1 MGRME
6 ERLKKAIAKTA
17 QDAKKKVQEL
27 SINPK
32 SSKYVAPHR
41 HCVIC
46 YIPIAI
52 ESEPPICTDSS
63 CSEKHA
69 SKERSRKRLNIM
81 LYLFPAIAIML
92 FLLPLF
98 T

>member
-6 ERLKKAIAKTA
+6 ERLKQAIAKTA
-17 QDAKKKVQEL
+17 KDAKKKVQEL

-46 YIPIAI
+46 YKPIAV
-52 ESEPPICTDSS
+52 ESEPPICGDSS
-63 CSEKHA
+63 CVEEQA

-92 FLLPLF
+92 FLLPIF